1 MNYYCYIAGLPD
13 IQIDNAKSIP
23 AQEEILD
30 ELKQILSK
38 GDMALLDLLRLRYDN
53 ANLLKFL
60 ANRDAE
66 LNPLGKLTSQD
77 WAELIELI
85 DNSDERNPVRDARLL
100 KYVLEFY
107 TTIRNEQSEEKI
119 DFAEDFLAALYYKYG
134 MQCKNKFVADWF
146 EFNLNINNILTALT
160 CRKYGWDI
168 KSAIVGDNVV
178 AETIRNSVS
187 ARDFNLKAEIDYF
200 DALVNISETANLLDR
215 EHRIDALKWNWL
227 EENTFFSSFS
237 IEKVL
242 SFWLRCELMH
252 RWDNLSM
259 EEGAEIFRQMINDLK
274 KDVKF

>member
-13 IQIDNAKSIP
+13 IQIDNQKSIP
-23 AQEEILD
+23 TQEEILD

-38 GDMALLDLLRLRYDN
+38 DDMALLDLLRLKYDN
-53 ANLLKFL
+53 DNLLKFL

-178 AETIRNSVS
+178 AEAIRNSVS
-187 ARDFNLKAEIDYF
+187 ARDFNLKVEIDYF
-200 DALVNISETANLLDR
+200 DALVSISETANLLDR

>member
-13 IQIDNAKSIP
+13 IQIDNQKSIP

-38 GDMALLDLLRLRYDN
+38 GDMALLDLLRLKYDN
-53 ANLLKFL
+53 DNLLKFL

-77 WAELIELI
+77 WTELIELI

-100 KYVLEFY
+100 KYMLDFY
-107 TTIRNEQSEEKI
+107 TVIRNEQSEEKI

-168 KSAIVGDNVV
+168 KSAIVGDNAV

-200 DALVNISETANLLDR
+200 DALVSISETANLLDR

>member
-1 MNYYCYIAGLPD
+1 MNYYCYIAGMPD

-23 AQEEILD
+23 AQEEILC
-30 ELKQILSK
+30 ELKQLLSK
-38 GDMALLDLLRLRYDN
+38 GDMALLNILRLKYDN
-53 ANLLKFL
+53 DNLLKFL

-85 DNSDERNPVRDARLL
+85 DNSEERNPARDARLL

-160 CRKYGWDI
+160 CRKYGWDV

-178 AETIRNSVS
+178 ATTIRNSAS
-187 ARDFNLKAEIDYF
+187 ARDFNLKGEIDYF
-200 DALVNISETANLLDR
+200 DTLVSISETANLLDR

-227 EENTFFSSFS
+227 VEHTFFNTFG
-237 IEKVL
+237 IESVL

>member
-13 IQIDNAKSIP
+13 IQIDNQKSIP

-38 GDMALLDLLRLRYDN
+38 GDMALLDLLRLKYDN
-53 ANLLKFL
+53 DNLLKFL

-119 DFAEDFLAALYYKYG
+119 EFNEDFLAALYYKYG

-200 DALVNISETANLLDR
+200 DALVSISETANLLDR

>member
-1 MNYYCYIAGLPD
+1 MPD
-13 IQIDNAKSIP
+13 IQIDNQKSIP

-30 ELKQILSK
+30 ELKQILSR
-38 GDMALLDLLRLRYDN
+38 GDMALLNLLRLKYDN
-53 ANLLKFL
+53 ANLLKFME
-60 ANRDAE
+60 NRNAE
-66 LNPLGKLTSQD
+66 LNGLATLSAQD
-77 WAELIELI
+77 WSELIEII
-85 DNSDERNPVRDARLL
+85 DNSDEQNPPRDGRLL
-100 KYVLEFY
+100 KYILDFY
-107 TTIRNEQSEEKI
+107 TTLRNENSETAIGFK
-119 DFAEDFLAALYYKYG
+119 EDFLAALYYKYG
-134 MQCKNKFVADWF
+134 MSCKNKFVADWF

-200 DALVNISETANLLDR
+200 DALVSISETANLLDR

-227 EENTFFSSFS
+227 EEQTFFNAFS
-237 IEKVL
+237 IERVL

-274 KDVKF
+274 KGVKF

>member
-38 GDMALLDLLRLRYDN
+38 GDMALLDLLRLKYDN
-53 ANLLKFL
+53 DNLLKFL

-77 WAELIELI
+77 WTELIELI
-85 DNSDERNPVRDARLL
+85 DNSDERNPACDARLL

-119 DFAEDFLAALYYKYG
+119 DFAEDFLSALYYKYG

-178 AETIRNSVS
+178 AEAIRNSVS
-187 ARDFNLKAEIDYF
+187 ARDFNLKTEIDYF
-200 DALVNISETANLLDR
+200 DTLVSISETANLLDR

-237 IEKVL
+237 VERVL

>member
-13 IQIDNAKSIP
+13 IQIDNQKSIP

-38 GDMALLDLLRLRYDN
+38 GDMALLDLLRLKYDN
-53 ANLLKFL
+53 DNLLKFL

-66 LNPLGKLTSQD
+66 LNPLGNLTSQD

-100 KYVLEFY
+100 KYVLDFY

-168 KSAIVGDNVV
+168 KSAIVGDNIV

-200 DALVNISETANLLDR
+200 DALVSISETANLLDR

>member
-1 MNYYCYIAGLPD
+1 MNYYCYIAGMPD

-38 GDMALLDLLRLRYDN
+38 GDMALLNLLRLKYDN
-53 ANLLKFL
+53 DNLLKYL
-60 ANRDAE
+60 DNRDAE
-66 LNPLGKLTSQD
+66 LNPLGTLTTQD
-77 WAELIELI
+77 WTELIDLI
-85 DNSDERNPVRDARLL
+85 DNSDELNPARDHRLL
-100 KYVLEFY
+100 KYMLDFY
-107 TTIRNEQSEEKI
+107 TTIRNEQNEEKI
-119 DFAEDFLAALYYKYG
+119 EFHEDFLAALYYKYG
-134 MQCKNKFVADWF
+134 MECKNKFVAEWF

-160 CRKYGWDI
+160 CRKYGWDV
-168 KSAIVGDNVV
+168 KSAIVGDNIV

-187 ARDFNLKAEIDYF
+187 ARDFNLKTEIDYF
-200 DALVNISETANLLDR
+200 DTLVSISETANLLDR

>member
-13 IQIDNAKSIP
+13 IQIDNTKSIP

-38 GDMALLDLLRLRYDN
+38 GDMALLDLLRLKYDN
-53 ANLLKFL
+53 DNLLKFL

-168 KSAIVGDNVV
+168 KSAIVGDNIV

-200 DALVNISETANLLDR
+200 DALVSISETANLLDR

>member
-1 MNYYCYIAGLPD
+1 MNYYCYIAGMPD
-13 IQIDNAKSIP
+13 IQIDNQKSIP

-38 GDMALLDLLRLRYDN
+38 GDMALLNLLRLKYDN
-53 ANLLKFL
+53 ANLLKFME
-60 ANRDAE
+60 NRNAE
-66 LNPLGKLTSQD
+66 LNGLATLSAQD
-77 WAELIELI
+77 WSEIIEII
-85 DNSDERNPVRDARLL
+85 DNSDEQNPPRDGRLL
-100 KYVLEFY
+100 KYILDFY
-107 TTIRNEQSEEKI
+107 TTVNNENSETAIGFK
-119 DFAEDFLAALYYKYG
+119 EDFLAALYYKYG
-134 MQCKNKFVADWF
+134 MECKNKFVADWF

-178 AETIRNSVS
+178 AETIRMSAS
-187 ARDFNLKAEIDYF
+187 ARDFNLKGEIDYF
-200 DALVNISETANLLDR
+200 DTLVSISETANLLER
-215 EHRIDALKWNWL
+215 ERRIDSLKWNWL
-227 EENTFFSSFS
+227 EEQTFFCSFS
-237 IEKVL
+237 IERVL

>member
-13 IQIDNAKSIP
+13 IQIDNQKSIP

-38 GDMALLDLLRLRYDN
+38 GDMALLNLLRLKYDN
-53 ANLLKFL
+53 DNLLKFL

-77 WAELIELI
+77 WTELIELI

-100 KYVLEFY
+100 KYMLDFY
-107 TTIRNEQSEEKI
+107 TVIRNEQSEEKI

-168 KSAIVGDNVV
+168 KSAIVGDNAV

-200 DALVNISETANLLDR
+200 DALVSISETANLLDR

>member
-13 IQIDNAKSIP
+13 IQIDNQKSIP

-38 GDMALLDLLRLRYDN
+38 GDMALLDLLRLKYDN
-53 ANLLKFL
+53 DNLLKFL

-100 KYVLEFY
+100 KYMLEFY

-200 DALVNISETANLLDR
+200 DALVSISETANLLDR

>member
-1 MNYYCYIAGLPD
+1 MNYYCYIAGMPD

-38 GDMALLDLLRLRYDN
+38 GDMALLNLLRLKYDN
-53 ANLLKFL
+53 DNLLKYL
-60 ANRDAE
+60 DNRDVE
-66 LNPLGKLTSQD
+66 LNPLGTLTTQD
-77 WAELIELI
+77 WTELIDLI
-85 DNSDERNPVRDARLL
+85 DNSDELNPARDRRLL
-100 KYVLEFY
+100 KYMLDFY
-107 TTIRNEQSEEKI
+107 TTIRNEQNEEKI
-119 DFAEDFLAALYYKYG
+119 EFHEDFLAALYYKYG
-134 MQCKNKFVADWF
+134 MECKNKFVAEWF

-160 CRKYGWDI
+160 CRKYGWDV
-168 KSAIVGDNVV
+168 KSAIVGDNIV

-187 ARDFNLKAEIDYF
+187 AHDFNLKTEIDYF
-200 DALVNISETANLLDR
+200 DTLVSISETANLLDR

-227 EENTFFSSFS
+227 EENTFFNAFS
-237 IEKVL
+237 IERVL

>member
-13 IQIDNAKSIP
+13 IQIDNPKSIP
-23 AQEEILD
+23 AQEEILE
-30 ELKQILSK
+30 ELKPILSK
-38 GDMALLDLLRLRYDN
+38 GDMALLDLLRLKYDN

-66 LNPLGKLTSQD
+66 LNPLGNLTSQD

-100 KYVLEFY
+100 KYMLDFY
-107 TTIRNEQSEEKI
+107 TTIRNEQREEKI

-134 MQCKNKFVADWF
+134 MQCKNKFVAEWF

-200 DALVNISETANLLDR
+200 DALVSISETANLLDR

>member
-13 IQIDNAKSIP
+13 IQIDNQKSIP

-38 GDMALLDLLRLRYDN
+38 GDMALLDLLRLKYDN
-53 ANLLKFL
+53 DNLLKFL

-66 LNPLGKLTSQD
+66 LNPLGNLTSQD

-100 KYVLEFY
+100 KYMLDFY

>member
-13 IQIDNAKSIP
+13 IQIDNQKSIP
-23 AQEEILD
+23 AQEEILE

-38 GDMALLDLLRLRYDN
+38 GDMALLDLLRLKYDN

-77 WAELIELI
+77 WAELVELI
-85 DNSDERNPVRDARLL
+85 DNSDERNPARDARLL

-107 TTIRNEQSEEKI
+107 STIRNEQSEEKI
-119 DFAEDFLAALYYKYG
+119 EFAEDFLAALYYKYG
-134 MQCKNKFVADWF
+134 MECKNKFVADWF

-200 DALVNISETANLLDR
+200 DALVSISETANLLDR
-215 EHRIDALKWNWL
+215 ERRIDALKWNWL

>member
-23 AQEEILD
+23 AQEDILD

-38 GDMALLDLLRLRYDN
+38 GDMALLDLLRLKYDN
-53 ANLLKFL
+53 DNLLKFL

>member
-13 IQIDNAKSIP
+13 IQIDNQKSIP

-38 GDMALLDLLRLRYDN
+38 GDMALLDLLRLKYDN
-53 ANLLKFL
+53 DNLLKFL

-66 LNPLGKLTSQD
+66 LNPLGNLTSQD

-100 KYVLEFY
+100 KYMLDFY

-200 DALVNISETANLLDR
+200 DALVSISETANLLDR

-237 IEKVL
+237 IETVL

>member
-13 IQIDNAKSIP
+13 IQIDNQKSIP

-38 GDMALLDLLRLRYDN
+38 DDMALLDLLRLRYDN

-85 DNSDERNPVRDARLL
+85 DNSDERNPARDARLL

-200 DALVNISETANLLDR
+200 DALVSISETANLLDR

>member
-38 GDMALLDLLRLRYDN
+38 DDMALLNLLRLKYDN
-53 ANLLKFL
+53 ANLLKYL
-60 ANRDAE
+60 DNRDAE
-66 LNPLGKLTSQD
+66 LNPLGTLTAQD
-77 WAELIELI
+77 WTELIEII
-85 DNSDERNPVRDARLL
+85 DNSDELNPARDRRLL
-100 KYVLEFY
+100 KYMLDFY
-107 TTIRNEQSEEKI
+107 TTIRGEQSEEKI
-119 DFAEDFLAALYYKYG
+119 GFREDFLAALYYKYG
-134 MQCKNKFVADWF
+134 MSSKNKFVADWF

-160 CRKYGWDI
+160 CRKYGWDV
-168 KSAIVGDNVV
+168 KSAIVGDNIV

-187 ARDFNLKAEIDYF
+187 ARDFNLKTEIDYF
-200 DALVNISETANLLDR
+200 DALVSISETANLLDR

-227 EENTFFSSFS
+227 VERTFFDTFT
-237 IEKVL
+237 IESVL

-259 EEGAEIFRQMINDLK
+259 KEGAEIFRQMINDLK

>member
-1 MNYYCYIAGLPD
+1 MNYYCYIAGMPD

-30 ELKQILSK
+30 ELKQLLSK
-38 GDMALLDLLRLRYDN
+38 GDMALLNLLRLKYDN
-53 ANLLKFL
+53 ANLLKYL
-60 ANRDAE
+60 NNRDAE
-66 LNPLGKLTSQD
+66 LNTLGTLSTQD
-77 WAELIELI
+77 WNELVEIIE
-85 DNSDERNPVRDARLL
+85 NSDEQNPPRDKRLL
-100 KYVLEFY
+100 KYILDFY
-107 TTIRNEQSEEKI
+107 TTVRSENGEAQFN
-119 DFAEDFLAALYYKYG
+119 FAEDFLAALYYKYG
-134 MQCKNKFVADWF
+134 MECKNKFVADWF

-178 AETIRNSVS
+178 AETIRSSVS
-187 ARDFNLKAEIDYF
+187 ARDFNLKGEIDYF
-200 DALVNISETANLLDR
+200 DALVSISETANLLDR

-227 EENTFFSSFS
+227 EEQTFFSSFS
-237 IEKVL
+237 VECVL

-274 KDVKF
+274 KGVKF

>member
-23 AQEEILD
+23 AQEDILD

-38 GDMALLDLLRLRYDN
+38 GDMALLDLLRLKYDN
-53 ANLLKFL
+53 DNLLKFL

-134 MQCKNKFVADWF
+134 MQCKNKFVAEWF

-215 EHRIDALKWNWL
+215 EHRIDTLKWNWL

>member
-13 IQIDNAKSIP
+13 IQIDNQKSIP

-38 GDMALLDLLRLRYDN
+38 GDMALLDLLRLKYDN
-53 ANLLKFL
+53 DNLLKFL

-66 LNPLGKLTSQD
+66 LNPLGNLTSQD

-100 KYVLEFY
+100 KYVLDFY

-200 DALVNISETANLLDR
+200 DALVSISETANLLDR

>member
-13 IQIDNAKSIP
+13 IQIDNQKSIP

-38 GDMALLDLLRLRYDN
+38 GDMALLDLLRLKYDN
-53 ANLLKFL
+53 DNLLKFL

-66 LNPLGKLTSQD
+66 LNPLGNLTSQD

-200 DALVNISETANLLDR
+200 DALVSISETANLLDR

>member
-13 IQIDNAKSIP
+13 IQIDNQKSIP

-38 GDMALLDLLRLRYDN
+38 GDMALLDLLRLKYDN
-53 ANLLKFL
+53 DNLLKFL

-66 LNPLGKLTSQD
+66 LNPLGNLTSQD

-100 KYVLEFY
+100 KYMLEFY

-200 DALVNISETANLLDR
+200 DALVSISETANLLDR

>member
-13 IQIDNAKSIP
+13 IQIDNQKSIP

-38 GDMALLDLLRLRYDN
+38 GDMALLDLLRLKYDN
-53 ANLLKFL
+53 DNLLKFL

-77 WAELIELI
+77 WTELIELI

-200 DALVNISETANLLDR
+200 DALVSISETSNLLDR

>member
-38 GDMALLDLLRLRYDN
+38 GDMALLDLLRLKYDN

-119 DFAEDFLAALYYKYG
+119 EFNEDFLAALYYKYG

-200 DALVNISETANLLDR
+200 DALVSISETANLLDR

>member
-13 IQIDNAKSIP
+13 IQIDNQKSIP
-23 AQEEILD
+23 AQEEILE
-30 ELKQILSK
+30 ELKHILSK
-38 GDMALLDLLRLRYDN
+38 GDMALLDLLRLKYDN
-53 ANLLKFL
+53 DNLLKFL

-77 WAELIELI
+77 WTELIDLI

-107 TTIRNEQSEEKI
+107 TTIRNEQNEEKI
-119 DFAEDFLAALYYKYG
+119 EFNEDFLAALYYKYG
-134 MQCKNKFVADWF
+134 MQCKNKFVAEWF

-168 KSAIVGDNVV
+168 KSAIVGDNIV
-178 AETIRNSVS
+178 AETIRNSMS

-200 DALVNISETANLLDR
+200 DALVSISETSNLLDR

-227 EENTFFSSFS
+227 EENTFFNSFS

>member
-13 IQIDNAKSIP
+13 IQIDNQKSIP

-38 GDMALLDLLRLRYDN
+38 GDMALLDLLRLKYDN
-53 ANLLKFL
+53 DNLLKFL

-100 KYVLEFY
+100 KYMLDFY

-134 MQCKNKFVADWF
+134 MQCKNKCVADWF

-168 KSAIVGDNVV
+168 KSAIVGDNIV

-200 DALVNISETANLLDR
+200 DALVSISETANLLDR

>member
-1 MNYYCYIAGLPD
+1 MNYYCYIAGMPD

-23 AQEEILD
+23 AQEEILC
-30 ELKQILSK
+30 ELKQLLSK
-38 GDMALLDLLRLRYDN
+38 GDMALLNILRLKYDN
-53 ANLLKFL
+53 ANLLKYL
-60 ANRDAE
+60 DDREAE
-66 LNPLGKLTSQD
+66 LNPLGTLTAQD
-77 WAELIELI
+77 WNELIEII
-85 DNSDERNPVRDARLL
+85 DNSDELNPAHDGRLL
-100 KYVLEFY
+100 KYILDFY

-119 DFAEDFLAALYYKYG
+119 GFREDFLAALYYKYG
-134 MQCKNKFVADWF
+134 MECKNKFVANWF

-200 DALVNISETANLLDR
+200 DALVSISETTNLLDR

-259 EEGAEIFRQMINDLK
+259 EEGAEIFRQMINNLK

>member
-38 GDMALLDLLRLRYDN
+38 GDMALLDLLRLKYDN
-53 ANLLKFL
+53 DNLLKFL

-168 KSAIVGDNVV
+168 KSAIVGDNIV

-200 DALVNISETANLLDR
+200 DALVSISETANLLDR

>member
-23 AQEEILD
+23 AQEEILG

-38 GDMALLDLLRLRYDN
+38 GDMALLNLLRLKYDN
-53 ANLLKFL
+53 ANLLKYL
-60 ANRDAE
+60 DNRDAE
-66 LNPLGKLTSQD
+66 LNPLGTLTAQD
-77 WAELIELI
+77 WTELIEII
-85 DNSDERNPVRDARLL
+85 DNSDELNPARDRRLL
-100 KYVLEFY
+100 KYMLDFY
-107 TTIRNEQSEEKI
+107 ATINIENSEEKI
-119 DFAEDFLAALYYKYG
+119 GFREDFLAALYYKYG
-134 MQCKNKFVADWF
+134 MSCKNKFVADWF

-160 CRKYGWDI
+160 CRKYGWDV

-187 ARDFNLKAEIDYF
+187 ARDFNLKTEIDYF
-200 DALVNISETANLLDR
+200 DALVSISETANLLDR

-227 EENTFFSSFS
+227 VERTFFDTFA
-237 IEKVL
+237 IESVL

>member
-1 MNYYCYIAGLPD
+1 MNYYCYIAGMPD
-13 IQIDNAKSIP
+13 IQIDNQKSIP

-38 GDMALLDLLRLRYDN
+38 GDMALLDLLRLKYDN
-53 ANLLKFL
+53 DNLLKFL
-60 ANRDAE
+60 ANHDAE

-77 WAELIELI
+77 WTELIELI
-85 DNSDERNPVRDARLL
+85 DNSDERNPACDARLL

-200 DALVNISETANLLDR
+200 DALVSISETANLLDR

>member
-13 IQIDNAKSIP
+13 IQIDNQKSIP

-38 GDMALLDLLRLRYDN
+38 GDMALLDLLRLKYDN
-53 ANLLKFL
+53 DNLLKFL

-85 DNSDERNPVRDARLL
+85 DNSDERNPACDARLL

-160 CRKYGWDI
+160 CRKYGWGI

-200 DALVNISETANLLDR
+200 DALVSISETANLLDR

>member
-13 IQIDNAKSIP
+13 IQIDNQKSIP

-38 GDMALLDLLRLRYDN
+38 GDMALLDLLRLKYDN
-53 ANLLKFL
+53 NNLLKFL

-100 KYVLEFY
+100 KYVLDFY

-168 KSAIVGDNVV
+168 KSAIVGDNIV

-200 DALVNISETANLLDR
+200 DALVSISETANLLDR

>member
-13 IQIDNAKSIP
+13 IQIDNQKSIP

-38 GDMALLDLLRLRYDN
+38 GDMALLDLLRLKYDN
-53 ANLLKFL
+53 DNLLKFL

-187 ARDFNLKAEIDYF
+187 ARDFNLKGEIDYF
-200 DALVNISETANLLDR
+200 DALVSISETANLLDR

-227 EENTFFSSFS
+227 EEQTFFSSFS
-237 IEKVL
+237 VERVL

-274 KDVKF
+274 KGVKF

>member
-13 IQIDNAKSIP
+13 IQIDNQKSIP

-38 GDMALLDLLRLRYDN
+38 GDMALLDLLRLKYDN

-66 LNPLGKLTSQD
+66 LNPLGNLTSQD

-100 KYVLEFY
+100 KYMLDFY

-200 DALVNISETANLLDR
+200 DALMSISETANLLDR

>member
-13 IQIDNAKSIP
+13 IQIDNQKSIP
-23 AQEEILD
+23 DQEEILD
-30 ELKQILSK
+30 ELKQLLSK
-38 GDMALLDLLRLRYDN
+38 GDMALLDLLRLKYDN
-53 ANLLKFL
+53 DNLLKFL

-100 KYVLEFY
+100 KYMLEFY

-200 DALVNISETANLLDR
+200 DALVSISETANLLDR

-227 EENTFFSSFS
+227 EENTFFNAFS
-237 IEKVL
+237 IERVL